1 MRIMSR
7 AEEIS
12 SNYIEITLYNKT
24 KEIEQKIA
32 SGEIPESVLKKFIN
46 IFRTELKVKN
56 GKLNSNKQKQLFNNK
71 DLAAYYN
78 SDTTTRLYAKTIQ
91 RIFGINDFYRID
103 IAEKKLKKAIGIRD
117 KTKSNL
123 CRLIRLVNEKGYTEA
138 KKIWTD
144 KYCEATF
151 RNQVKKIESLGI
163 NILTFDQKVN
173 GQKINIQKIKN
184 FTLLENGVPEFI
196 DQKNMQTF

>member
-78 SDTTTRLYAKTIQ
+78 SDTTTKLYAKTIQ

-103 IAEKKLKKAIGIRD
+103 IAEKKIKKAIGIRD

-123 CRLIRLVNEKGYTEA
+123 CRLIRLVNDKGYTEA
-138 KKIWTD
+138 KKIWKD

-173 GQKINIQKIKN
+173 SQKINVLKIKN
-184 FTLLENGVPEFI
+184 FTLLENGVSEFI

>member
-32 SGEIPESVLKKFIN
+32 NGEISDSILKKFIN

-78 SDTTTRLYAKTIQ
+78 SW
-91 RIFGINDFYRID
+91 G
-103 IAEKKLKKAIGIRD
+103 
-117 KTKSNL
+117 
-123 CRLIRLVNEKGYTEA
+123 
-138 KKIWTD
+138 
-144 KYCEATF
+144 
-151 RNQVKKIESLGI
+151 
-163 NILTFDQKVN
+163 
-173 GQKINIQKIKN
+173 
-184 FTLLENGVPEFI
+184 EFE
-196 DQKNMQTF
+196 T

>member
-32 SGEIPESVLKKFIN
+32 NGEISDSILKKFIN

-78 SDTTTRLYAKTIQ
+78 SDTTTKLYNKTIP
-91 RIFGINDFYRID
+91 RIFGMNDFYRID
-103 IAEKKLKKAIGIRD
+103 IAEKKIKKAMGIRD
-117 KTKSNL
+117 KTKNNL

-138 KKIWTD
+138 KRIWTD

-151 RNQVKKIESLGI
+151 RNQAKKIESLGI
-163 NILTFDQKVN
+163 NILTYDKNIDGQYVN
-173 GQKINIQKIKN
+173 APKIKN
-184 FTLLENGVPEFI
+184 FTLLKNGVPEFI

>member
-24 KEIEQKIA
+24 KEIEQKIV

-78 SDTTTRLYAKTIQ
+78 KDTTTKLYAKTIQ

-103 IAEKKLKKAIGIRD
+103 IAEKKIKKAIGIRD
-117 KTKSNL
+117 KTKNNL
-123 CRLIRLVNEKGYTEA
+123 CRLIRLINEKGYTEA
-138 KKIWTD
+138 KKIWTG

-173 GQKINIQKIKN
+173 GQKINILKIKN

>member
-32 SGEIPESVLKKFIN
+32 SGEMPESVLKKFIN

-56 GKLNSNKQKQLFNNK
+56 GKLNSNKQKQLFDSK
-71 DLAAYYN
+71 ELETYYN
-78 SDTTTRLYAKTIQ
+78 LETITKLYHKTIL

-103 IAEKKLKKAIGIRD
+103 IALKKIRNAMYMRD
-117 KTKSNL
+117 TTKKNL

-138 KKIWTD
+138 KKIWIE

-163 NILTFDQKVN
+163 NILTFDKKIN
-173 GQKINIQKIKN
+173 GQIVDIEKIKN
-184 FTLLENGVPEFI
+184 FTLLKNGVPEFME
-196 DQKNMQTF
+196 QKNMQTF